1 MCKKEEKMCGT
12 AHTEQL
18 KAIAD
23 SISGNSGFI
32 AIEIEVADNGD
43 TGISVF
49 KAGPGATVSFGIAKA
64 MENDEK
70 LSRIFRVATTAAIIK
85 SMGLVPRKEDE

>member
-1 MCKKEEKMCGT
+1 MRGT
-12 AHTEQL
+12 AHHEQL

-23 SISGNSGFI
+23 SMSGNSAFI
-32 AIEIEVADNGD
+32 AIEIEVEDNGD

-49 KAGPGATVSFGIAKA
+49 KAGPGVTVAFGLAKA

-70 LSRIFRVATTAAIIK
+70 LNRIFRVATTAAIIK
-85 SMGLVPRKEDE
+85 SMGLVPRKEVE